1 MLIELYGN
9 AANDV
14 CSTVVGDKGSS
25 SGCNGASRF
34 GCHQCTA
41 NPIDKSSEELVK
53 YPRWR
58 ALGVEKA
65 LRVRDWLLRQSA
77 CLEARAFHA
86 KAIDQCGFNRI
97 ALQPNVFR
105 TRILEQMTH
114 YASQLTLDSQSA
126 ADEFS
131 ELLAQNRLMEHE
143 GYRDIAT
150 DTSLSPEIRDE
161 MLSMYREMAQKPL
174 LTCFSERHALALS
187 FSWQMLGVP
196 ALPWRPLAIWRD
208 AVAGKRRAYPLS
220 RIEYEAKF
228 GQISLNTTLPDAVML
243 PFHTKQY
250 EDLEFHPITSP
261 HFLSYHQRPYN
272 ELDMFDAEYNCQLK
286 STPENSLSIT
296 ATVVLEIN
304 IENKLQ
310 CHVQTIKL
318 LGKILPARTAA
329 LLEADIRQAAL
340 NTYSQPGTQTIS
352 MSLPYITTE
361 TFQGYLSD
369 QPKKVER
376 RPCKTERVI
385 KRTKGSIE
393 RLNTRMR
400 FYQATDD
407 QAEQSQI
414 TRKPILTLNF
424 DQRVENAW
432 WTTDVHDKHFAQF
445 NNIHVDWELVELWK
459 MTGGMTEAL
468 SIHDMHLANALKD
481 RTRTRRFHGTQVV
494 HTLLTQA
501 GFSIKPYYLKTFRA
515 MLSRTELFGEIGA
528 FNFANLSREGILQ
541 RGGIEMTQ
549 HRQEKIR
556 MVNLIRQHRHEQRQ
570 ERSEI
575 QSAHIDGQILMS
587 RLQRDVETLV
597 AWAEECLVLV
607 SDGMRVTL
615 TGVQDYTD
623 LDSIK
628 RSKRAE
634 LWLSYY
640 TDVLSDS
647 SSLISTVL
655 PQKGA
660 KVFLSSKFAVEFARW
675 YAKRMEPVQTRLASV
690 LQYHQSVY
698 CQCTTLSEQI
708 YKEMEMGPLPAGVAM
723 DAWAK
728 TMMQHF
734 QLNTY
739 EHQVKH
745 TGIMALTRY
754 REKLDCVAA
763 SLSLLSE
770 LNVKFENQAATGKHQ
785 SLKRLSL
792 AERLELLA
800 MSN

>member
-1 MLIELYGN
+1 
-9 AANDV
+9 
-14 CSTVVGDKGSS
+14 
-25 SGCNGASRF
+25 
-34 GCHQCTA
+34 
-41 NPIDKSSEELVK
+41 
-53 YPRWR
+53 
-58 ALGVEKA
+58 
-65 LRVRDWLLRQSA
+65 
-77 CLEARAFHA
+77 
-86 KAIDQCGFNRI
+86 
-97 ALQPNVFR
+97 
-105 TRILEQMTH
+105 
-114 YASQLTLDSQSA
+114 
-126 ADEFS
+126 
-131 ELLAQNRLMEHE
+131 
-143 GYRDIAT
+143 
-150 DTSLSPEIRDE
+150 
-161 MLSMYREMAQKPL
+161 
-174 LTCFSERHALALS
+174 
-187 FSWQMLGVP
+187 
-196 ALPWRPLAIWRD
+196 
-208 AVAGKRRAYPLS
+208 
-220 RIEYEAKF
+220 
-228 GQISLNTTLPDAVML
+228 
-243 PFHTKQY
+243 
-250 EDLEFHPITSP
+250 
-261 HFLSYHQRPYN
+261 
-272 ELDMFDAEYNCQLK
+272 
-286 STPENSLSIT
+286 
-296 ATVVLEIN
+296 
-304 IENKLQ
+304 
-310 CHVQTIKL
+310 
-318 LGKILPARTAA
+318 
-329 LLEADIRQAAL
+329 
-340 NTYSQPGTQTIS
+340 
-352 MSLPYITTE
+352 
-361 TFQGYLSD
+361 
-369 QPKKVER
+369 
-376 RPCKTERVI
+376 
-385 KRTKGSIE
+385 
-393 RLNTRMR
+393 
-400 FYQATDD
+400 
-407 QAEQSQI
+407 
-414 TRKPILTLNF
+414 
-424 DQRVENAW
+424 
-432 WTTDVHDKHFAQF
+432 
-445 NNIHVDWELVELWK
+445 
-459 MTGGMTEAL
+459 
-468 SIHDMHLANALKD
+468 
-481 RTRTRRFHGTQVV
+481 
-494 HTLLTQA
+494 
-501 GFSIKPYYLKTFRA
+501 
-515 MLSRTELFGEIGA
+515 
-528 FNFANLSREGILQ
+528 
-541 RGGIEMTQ
+541 
-549 HRQEKIR
+549 
-556 MVNLIRQHRHEQRQ
+556 
-570 ERSEI
+570 
-575 QSAHIDGQILMS
+575 MS